1 MKTGLQIYNT
11 LSGKM
16 EEFQPLQSPQVGMY
30 VCGPTVYNEVH
41 IGNVRTFINFDLIYR
56 YLLFLGYKVR
66 YVRNITDVGHLLGD
80 AADGE
85 DRISKQSRLEAIE
98 PMELVQKYTNNFH
111 DVLQKFNLLPPSIE
125 PTATAHILE
134 QIEWTQAL
142 IDAGY
147 AYVSNGSVYFD
158 VMKYLEKFPYGE
170 LSGRKIE
177 DLKDVTRSLDGVSD
191 KTNQQDFALWKKA
204 EPEHLMQW
212 NSPWGK
218 GFPGWHLECSVMSS
232 KYLGEQ
238 FDIHGGGMDL
248 KFPHHEC
255 EIAQSKGL
263 HHKDPVKYWMHA
275 NMLTLNGRKMS
286 KSDGNFFTPLQLIEG
301 TSPLFSKPYAAEVL
315 RFFVLQAHYRS
326 TLDITDAA
334 LNAAEAGFKRLMEGV
349 KSISTITTSAETN
362 FNLSELL
369 NACFEAMNDDFHA
382 PKLVAQLF
390 EIINHVHKIH
400 RGDLTISSEDLS
412 RLQKEVNH
420 WISDVLGLF
429 ESSQQNTTLIDGLM
443 EMILQ
448 QRKLAKENKDWAT
461 SDQIR
466 IALEKLGVAVKDT
479 KEGTTYSI
487 S

>member
-11 LSGKM
+11 LSGNM
-16 EEFQPLQSPQVGMY
+16 EEFQPIQPPKVGMY

-56 YLLFLGYKVR
+56 YLTFLGYKVR

-80 AADGE
+80 AVDGE

-142 IDAGY
+142 IDAGF
-147 AYVSNGSVYFD
+147 AYISNGSVYFD
-158 VMKYLEKFPYGE
+158 VLKYLEKFPYGE

-177 DLKDVTRSLDGVSD
+177 DLKEVTRELDGVSD
-191 KTNQQDFALWKKA
+191 KKNQQDFALWKKA

-218 GFPGWHLECSVMSS
+218 GFPGWHLECSVMST

-255 EIAQSKGL
+255 EIAQNKGL
-263 HHKDPVKYWMHA
+263 HHHDPVKYWMHA

-301 TSPLFSKPYAAEVL
+301 TSPHFSKPYSAEVL

-326 TLDITDAA
+326 TLDITETA
-334 LNAAEAGFKRLMEGV
+334 LNAAEVGFKRLMDGV
-349 KSISTITTSAETN
+349 KSIAHLKTSAESN
-362 FNLSELL
+362 FNLNHLIEG
-369 NACFEAMNDDFHA
+369 CFNSMNEDFNA
-382 PKLVAQLF
+382 PKLIAQLF

-400 RGDLTISSEDLS
+400 RGDLSISVEDKKLLENS
-412 RLQKEVNH
+412 MNA
-420 WISDVLGLF
+420 WIYDVLGLF
-429 ESSQQNTTLIDGLM
+429 ESNQQNQELIDGLM

-448 QRKLAKENKDWAT
+448 QRKKAKELKDWET

-466 IALEKLGVAVKDT
+466 INLEELGISIKDS
-479 KEGTTYSI
+479 KDGTTYSI

>member
-16 EEFQPLQSPQVGMY
+16 EEFQPIRPPQVGMY

-56 YLLFLGYKVR
+56 YLQFLGYKVR

-111 DVLQKFNLLPPSIE
+111 QVLQKFNLLPPSIE

-142 IDAGY
+142 IQTGY
-147 AYVSNGSVYFD
+147 AYESNGSVYFD
-158 VMKYLEKFPYGE
+158 VLKYLEKFPYGE

-177 DLKDVTRSLDGVSD
+177 ELKEITRDLDGVSD
-191 KTNQQDFALWKKA
+191 KKNQQDFALWKKA

-218 GFPGWHLECSVMSS
+218 GFPGWHLECSVMST

-263 HHKDPVKYWMHA
+263 HQKDPVKYWMHA

-301 TSPLFSKPYAAEVL
+301 TSPHFSKPYPAEVL

-326 TLDITDAA
+326 TLDITETA
-334 LNAAEAGFKRLMEGV
+334 LNAAEVGFKRLMEGV
-349 KSISTITTSAETN
+349 KSIPSLKTSTETN
-362 FNLSELL
+362 FNLTELL
-369 NACFEAMNDDFHA
+369 NGCFDAMNEDFNA
-382 PKLVAQLF
+382 PKLVAQWF

-400 RGDLTISSEDLS
+400 RGDLSISLEDKS
-412 RLQKEVNH
+412 RLEKEANH
-420 WISDVLGLF
+420 WLFDVLGLF
-429 ESSQQNTTLIDGLM
+429 ESAQQNSALVDGLM

-448 QRKLAKENKDWAT
+448 QRQKAKEMKDWET
-461 SDQIR
+461 SDKIR
-466 IALEKLGVAVKDT
+466 VYLENLGVTIKDS
-479 KEGTTYSI
+479 KDGTTYTI
-487 S
+487 A